1 MAGRLLTTRAG
12 RPARQGNCE
21 MLPRPRRP
29 REKRIVPLRRVT
41 YSIAEF
47 CAMTGLSRSEVLR
60 AIDDGSLRVV
70 KLGTRRLILAPEPR
84 GAPLSV

>member
-1 MAGRLLTTRAG
+1 
-12 RPARQGNCE
+12 

-47 CAMTGLSRSEVLR
+47 CDMTGQSRPEVLR

-70 KLGTRRLILAPEPR
+70 KLGTRRLILALEPR